1 MCLEL
6 EVYKETGYENILA
19 NTHIHKITFCETI
32 LLETILAFAAYYFG
46 KGHDWNPDL
55 KYSLKDNSCIFS

>member
-6 EVYKETGYENILA
+6 EDYKETGYENILA

-32 LLETILAFAAYYFG
+32 LLETILAFAAYYFLLV
-46 KGHDWNPDL
+46 KVMIETQIW
-55 KYSLKDNSCIFS
+55 STA